1 MKGNVTMGN
10 VLIVVVVM
18 ITFLPVRLVAS
29 QGYDVAHEAEL
40 LRTEFEEF
48 ASMQP
53 PCASDGGETNMV
65 SYADE
70 CNDFFCAYIESKGWT
85 TNQAVESLMVVV
97 SNLVGSANT
106 HSNAFLRSCA
116 TEVALNC
123 LERHGSATQIQA
135 IEPLFLTCDDEVND
149 LLADCIVNRK
159 GLGHMA
165 FASYKQL
172 IDSDLPEKNA
182 IRLLGTIGSKMAFGG
197 ERPSAAVT
205 NRFTWL
211 SLSDIGKHPWGAVC
225 NTMLFKCWPAYL
237 TSSNRLEALN
247 LCMDQGGLSDVS
259 SNAIMRIRNQLLAL
273 PPGTMQMLPTNQ
285 FYNVED

>member
-1 MKGNVTMGN
+1 MKGQLAMK
-10 VLIVVVVM
+10 I
-18 ITFLPVRLVAS
+18 PVLVAVLSVTLPAASLS
-29 QGYDVAHEAEL
+29 QVTGVVQRAEALQAKLE
-40 LRTEFEEF
+40 RF
-48 ASMQP
+48 ASIP
-53 PCASDGGETNMV
+53 GSDVIEPGETNIV
-65 SYADE
+65 SYIDE
-70 CNDFFCAYIESKGWT
+70 CDDFFCAYIDSMSWT
-85 TNQAVESLMVVV
+85 TNQAVESLMVVI
-97 SNLVGSANT
+97 SNLICSANEY
-106 HSNAFLRSCA
+106 SNNFHRICTA
-116 TEVALNC
+116 EVALNC
-123 LERHGSATQIQA
+123 LERHGSLDQIQV
-135 IEPLFLTCDDEVND
+135 IEPLIVSSDIRSASM
-149 LLADCIVNRK
+149 LAECMVNRK
-159 GLGHMA
+159 GLGHSA
-165 FASYKQL
+165 FADYKRL
-172 IDSDLPEKNA
+172 IDSDIPERNA